1 MIRRI
6 INNKIVQVVFA
17 LLLAL
22 LLWFYVVN
30 QENPDDVDLVFRDVV
45 IQYEGEDDILASENL
60 SITSDNDTIDLR
72 LEGKRRELLR
82 LDSSDL
88 YLVVDVSN
96 IDEPGTYSLPYRLSL
111 PLGISATVSE
121 DSPQEITVTV
131 SRFAEKSIPVTAVFN
146 GSVATGYLADDN
158 ISVYPDSI
166 VISGREEDVAQVDH
180 ALVTLSGSGLR
191 ESIVESMPFTLVD
204 ADGNTLSFED
214 MTLSREQVTVKF
226 PILLQKKVPLTVAL
240 QEGGGATEAN
250 VSWSMSQDSLHIAA
264 EEDVLNTIDSIELGV
279 IDLAQVEEN
288 GTYLFP
294 ITLPEGVRNLSGV
307 TEIQVDVT
315 VRGLATKQVETTNIS
330 CINVTERYTASV
342 VTDSLTVTLRGP
354 EEDLAAV
361 TGDNVLVDADLSEIG
376 GATGIYT
383 VPAVAHVEGSDTVG
397 VIGTYKVTVSQKR

>member
-6 INNKIVQVVFA
+6 INNKIVHIVFA